1 MGKFRVILSIVGDLL
16 SGVIIGII
24 VGLGLICLI
33 PLALIFGV
41 LFVIWI
47 LGELCVWSIVDRSDN
62 DSNDAQIGT
71 DYADDDD

>member
-1 MGKFRVILSIVGDLL
+1 MGKFRVILGIATDLL
-16 SGVIIGII
+16 SGAVIGII

-33 PLALIFGV
+33 PLALLFGV
-41 LFVIWI
+41 LFVIWM

-71 DYADDDD
+71 DYADEND

>member
-1 MGKFRVILSIVGDLL
+1 MGKFRVILGIATDLL
-16 SGVIIGII
+16 SGVVIGII

-33 PLALIFGV
+33 PLALLFGV
-41 LFVIWI
+41 LFVIWM

-71 DYADDDD
+71 DYADEND